1 MDYQEFYIDVIN
13 FLSKEIDGIEC
24 LVKIENEKYDDKN
37 ADKIDFNRLVFRYL
51 KKFYAVHMDIIFSK
65 FLNVHMFE
73 NELFRFISSNDRTFL
88 SQCQSYVISLYELKN
103 KLLLNNKYYNFL
115 PENEDTKES
124 KKFIEEALNNIENI
138 INILKEEYSYAFY
151 HINMLVYVSTV
162 NKVLDKIKNPIFD
175 EYQKEKVCHFKFLDF
190 KTNIIGKYHNNHK

>member
-73 NELFRFISSNDRTFL
+73 NELF
-88 SQCQSYVISLYELKN
+88 
-103 KLLLNNKYYNFL
+103 
-115 PENEDTKES
+115 
-124 KKFIEEALNNIENI
+124 KFIEEALNNIENI
-138 INILKEEYSYAFY
+138 INILKEEYIYAFY

-175 EYQKEKVCHFKFLDF
+175 ECQKEKVCHFKFLDF
-190 KTNIIGKYHNNHK
+190 KTNIIGKYTKEKDEIEKKIRLFPEESILKAVNLNNELYFGVMNK